1 MEGTCYLCGMPIRDE
16 TSTDDHAVP
25 KQLISRPQP
34 KTKGFVYGGVLP
46 THAECNNRF
55 GPEIYC
61 SKALEL
67 ISVLHDE
74 KCVSKFP
81 HKDDPAIQVMALN
94 SDCLK
99 HFTRRDLQFFK
110 FIDVRDKDVAE
121 FSVPSF
127 FSGKPKTNPMRDA
140 LFVVLAVLTK
150 SAAALLVARK
160 LQELPTGWRV
170 LAIPYSG
177 ATEALDFDSL
187 FGDTKPFDIG
197 VKVWIRPFESGDWFA
212 LYRARN
218 VLIYFLF
225 HFSDT
230 DVIWEG
236 MLALFPDAE
245 RLSFQGTR
253 LNELID
259 YRWQQV

>member
-1 MEGTCYLCGMPIRDE
+1 
-16 TSTDDHAVP
+16 
-25 KQLISRPQP
+25 
-34 KTKGFVYGGVLP
+34 
-46 THAECNNRF
+46 
-55 GPEIYC
+55 
-61 SKALEL
+61 
-67 ISVLHDE
+67 
-74 KCVSKFP
+74 
-81 HKDDPAIQVMALN
+81 
-94 SDCLK
+94 
-99 HFTRRDLQFFK
+99 
-110 FIDVRDKDVAE
+110 
-121 FSVPSF
+121 
-127 FSGKPKTNPMRDA
+127 MRDA
-140 LFVVLAVLTK
+140 LFVALAVLTK

-160 LQELPTGWRV
+160 LQALPTGWRV

-197 VKVWIRPFESGDWFA
+197 VKVWIRPSESGDWFA

-236 MLALFPDAE
+236 MLARFPDAE